1 MSMSTPTFGSSSS
14 GLATANQPSL
24 TTVVFGKSILA
35 GEHAVLRGCPAIVF
49 PVYARSLTLRYVESD
64 QPMSVSFSGKHGDE
78 MRLLFSGVV
87 ERAGEMT
94 GLRREAIRGHFEIE
108 NEIPVGAGMGASAA
122 LSVAVGRWFAF
133 KNRVSIDELHEFCR
147 QLENLFHGE
156 SSGLDIAV
164 CIEGRALRF
173 VRGGERS
180 PITVG
185 WKPHWFVSYS
195 GQRGLTAECVSRVK
209 ALIERDPSLGAKID
223 AQMCEA
229 VVLAEAALV
238 NETPENFSKLTRAIE
253 LACACFVQWDLTKGE
268 IGTHMD
274 WLRSKGAV
282 AVKPTGSGEGGF
294 VLSLW
299 RTEPPADVLSRL
311 ISLNP

>member
-1 MSMSTPTFGSSSS
+1 MTSPTM
-14 GLATANQPSL
+14 Q
-24 TTVVFGKSILA
+24 TTVFGKSILA

-49 PVYARSLTLRYVESD
+49 PVYARSLHLRYFES
-64 QPMSVSFSGKHGDE
+64 PESMSVSFKGKHGDE

-87 ERAGEMT
+87 ERAAEMT
-94 GLRREAIRGHFEIE
+94 GLNRDEVRGHFEIE

-122 LSVAVGRWFAF
+122 LSVAIGRWFAW
-133 KNRVSIDELHEFCR
+133 KGRVSIDELHEFCR

-164 CIEGRALRF
+164 ALSGSALRF

-180 PITVG
+180 PVTIG

-195 GQRGLTAECVSRVK
+195 GQRGITSECVARVK
-209 ALIERDPSLGAKID
+209 SLHERDPALGRKID
-223 AQMCEA
+223 EQMKNA
-229 VVLAEAALV
+229 VMVAEAALV
-238 NETPENFSKLTRAIE
+238 RAGDDSFDELARAID
-253 LACACFVQWDLTKGE
+253 LACSCFDQWGLTNGE
-268 IGTHMD
+268 IGTHMT
-274 WLRSKGAV
+274 WLRSQGAV

-299 RTEPPADVLSRL
+299 KGAPPEAVVSQL